1 MILDFVF
8 SNELFGENKP
18 NFHLLKNPN
27 AKIKLKNNFRL
38 KNSTIEGR
46 YLNSSNFT
54 FLISDDSDFN
64 INRTDEFDEKTVCIV
79 KNDSNYV
86 KKSIKFFNIELIEKN
101 LKNITL
107 KKEIF
112 LTNAISCI
120 ESSEDLNQN
129 TKLKKNYT
137 AIGTKYGGINI
148 WNTNKIMEEEPF
160 CVLNESNISEMEN
173 FFPIREV
180 RSRKESNLK
189 KIFPSSLKWNPE
201 SPHYL
206 LEGASNGSLN
216 YWNTSMGK
224 RVFEIP
230 GNGLPVFS
238 LNWRNFKGNEIL
250 YKNGKFLACFF
261 DIRNP
266 RLIFTDVFKNEIKG
280 IQWLNCENLF
290 TVIETSGLIC
300 LKDIRFQ
307 RDILLSKNIFKN
319 SIGKKIIYFQFSP
332 KKKNVL
338 IFDNQKNIYTFALND
353 FKIKKL
359 FSEKLDNPF
368 NQDFFWLNSEN
379 HESLVMVNNDCRFSV
394 FNC

>member
-1 MILDFVF
+1 
-8 SNELFGENKP
+8 
-18 NFHLLKNPN
+18 
-27 AKIKLKNNFRL
+27 
-38 KNSTIEGR
+38 
-46 YLNSSNFT
+46 
-54 FLISDDSDFN
+54 
-64 INRTDEFDEKTVCIV
+64 
-79 KNDSNYV
+79 
-86 KKSIKFFNIELIEKN
+86 
-101 LKNITL
+101 
-107 KKEIF
+107 
-112 LTNAISCI
+112 
-120 ESSEDLNQN
+120 
-129 TKLKKNYT
+129 
-137 AIGTKYGGINI
+137 
-148 WNTNKIMEEEPF
+148 
-160 CVLNESNISEMEN
+160 
-173 FFPIREV
+173 
-180 RSRKESNLK
+180 
-189 KIFPSSLKWNPE
+189 
-201 SPHYL
+201 
-206 LEGASNGSLN
+206 
-216 YWNTSMGK
+216 MGK